1 MQLKPYATY
10 KSQIM
15 VKSLVYVWMTFQVQI
30 TQPNLMTEMKEKPT
44 QPNPKTLPKTNK
56 LSVEPILDKV
66 IKACGSF
73 G

>member
-30 TQPNLMTEMKEKPT
+30 GQPYLMTEMKERPT
-44 QPNPKTLPKTNK
+44 QPNPMTLPKTNNQFW
-56 LSVEPILDKV
+56 
-66 IKACGSF
+66 IK
-73 G
+73 